1 MQVGQGCD
9 GKNVRRG
16 RTGADPCIFRGVD
29 EHRALLE
36 ARIGAHLEA
45 GELARAATEALQGY
59 GPEILGYLVSLLR
72 DEFAASEV
80 FADFSEDLW
89 KGLAGFRRLSSFRTW
104 AYKLAW
110 NAAQMF
116 WRDPFRRRVRRLATS
131 EYSLL
136 AERLRV
142 SSLRQHSLAEKVDRL
157 AKLRESLQADEQTL
171 LILRVDKGLSWKEVA
186 QVLAESEDAPPDVGA
201 LRKRFE
207 RLKERLLRL
216 AEKEGLV
223 ESGAR

>member
-1 MQVGQGCD
+1 
-9 GKNVRRG
+9 
-16 RTGADPCIFRGVD
+16 VD
-29 EHRALLE
+29 QDRAILE
-36 ARIGAHLEA
+36 ARIREHLEA
-45 GELARAATEALQGY
+45 GDLAAAATEALRGY
-59 GPEILGYLVSLLR
+59 GAEILGYLVSVLR
-72 DEFAASEV
+72 DESAASDV

-89 KGLAGFRRLSSFRTW
+89 RGIAGFRQHSSFRTW

-116 WRDPFRRRVRRLATS
+116 WRDPFRRRVRRLGTS

-142 SSLRQHSLAEKVDRL
+142 SSLRQDSLIAKSDRL
-157 AKLRESLQADEQTL
+157 AKLRESLTPEEQTL
-171 LILRVDKGLSWKEVA
+171 IILRVDKGLSWKEIA
-186 QVLAESEDAPPDVGA
+186 QVLAQAEDAPPNVGA

-216 AEKEGLV
+216 AQKEGLV
-223 ESGAR
+223 ESGPG

>member
-1 MQVGQGCD
+1 MQRCPICD
-9 GKNVRRG
+9 GGTSTCGWPTNGPGDQRVY
-16 RTGADPCIFRGVD
+16 IFVVGHD
-29 EHRALLE
+29 RAAVE
-36 ARIGAHLEA
+36 ARIREHLEVGHL
-45 GELARAATEALQGY
+45 GEAATEALQGY
-59 GPEILGYLVSLLR
+59 GAEILGYLVSILR
-72 DEFAASEV
+72 DETAASDV

-89 KGLAGFRRLSSFRTW
+89 KGIAGFRKQSSFRTW

-131 EYSLL
+131 EYSLV

-142 SSLRQHSLAEKVDRL
+142 TSLRQNSLVAKADRL
-157 AKLRESLQADEQTL
+157 AKLRESLKPEEQTL

-186 QVLAESEDAPPDVGA
+186 QVLGEAEGA
-201 LRKRFE
+201 LRKKFE

-223 ESGAR
+223 ESGAG